1 MECEQAR
8 SPGEQVF
15 CILSPSLQCHS
26 EAGFGQRPCQ
36 EQDPSELCSTFT
48 GDLVQ
53 ELVRQGLVRAD
64 ELERAIVTEFN
75 PVRISFKD
83 RQDIWVKDVL
93 NTGVSPRQD
102 APHNPV

>member
-1 MECEQAR
+1 MEVLECRVSTKRALGNGQH
-8 SPGEQVF
+8 
-15 CILSPSLQCHS
+15 LS
-26 EAGFGQRPCQ
+26 G
-36 EQDPSELCSTFT
+36 LCSTFT

-93 NTGVSPRQD
+93 NTGVSPRRD
-102 APHNPV
+102 APRDPV